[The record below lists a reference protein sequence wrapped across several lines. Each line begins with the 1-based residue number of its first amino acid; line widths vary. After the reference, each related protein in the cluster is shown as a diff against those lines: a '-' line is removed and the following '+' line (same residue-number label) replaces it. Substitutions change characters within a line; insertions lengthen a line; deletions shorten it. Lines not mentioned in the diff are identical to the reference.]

1 MMKSDK
7 TFFLFV
13 KLPEREEVGEES
25 FDGQRYKKENKTKK
39 TTEKAKIKIREIIM
53 QGTSS

>member
-1 MMKSDK
+1 MKSDK

-13 KLPEREEVGEES
+13 KLPEREEGGEES

-39 TTEKAKIKIREIIM
+39 MTEKAKIKIREIIM
-53 QGTSS
+53 QGTIS